1 MNILEKEIKEE
12 LAVLTDEKY
21 REFHSS
27 LLPGTPNIMGVRIP
41 DLRTIAKK
49 AAKKDWRSYFK
60 EGGFDTYEEIMIR
73 GMIIGYA
80 RMEME
85 ERKKYLDEFVPMI
98 DNWAVC
104 DCCVSTYKF
113 MQKDQKEWF
122 SYLLAQIKEGTEFSV
137 RFGAVALMDYFIQE
151 EWSDKVLAVY
161 DEISHDG
168 YYVKMGVA
176 WGISMC
182 YVKFPRKTGRFLENN
197 HLDAFTQNKAIQK
210 IRESYRVSKEEKE
223 ALKRLKR

>member
-1 MNILEKEIKEE
+1 
-12 LAVLTDEKY
+12 
-21 REFHSS
+21 
-27 LLPGTPNIMGVRIP
+27 
-41 DLRTIAKK
+41 
-49 AAKKDWRSYFK
+49 
-60 EGGFDTYEEIMIR
+60 
-73 GMIIGYA
+73 
-80 RMEME
+80 
-85 ERKKYLDEFVPMI
+85 
-98 DNWAVC
+98 
-104 DCCVSTYKF
+104 

-122 SYLLAQIKEGTEFSV
+122 SYLLAQIKKGTEFSV

-151 EWSDKVLAVY
+151 EWIDKVLAVY

-182 YVKFPRKTGRFLENN
+182 YVKFPRKTGRFLEDN